1 MIKSFKGRKL
11 DRNRPVR
18 VYRNLNKGGY
28 SVMQDRLVV
37 AHTEHVMLFD
47 VKFKVGEAGRTRALT
62 EGRKNVHAFAEGYVA
77 NL

>member
-47 VKFKVGEAGRTRALT
+47 V
-62 EGRKNVHAFAEGYVA
+62 
-77 NL
+77 